1 MVCYNKAE
9 ETRIQLSELAEQL
22 KYVNR
27 KMAILDYNSG
37 MADAYDDGYKDGFEE
52 WFKEGFE
59 MKIKEIAIKMLK
71 NKVPFDKIQLY
82 TELSQAQV
90 EQLAKENNLMP

>member
-1 MVCYNKAE
+1 MVYYNKAE

-37 MADAYDDGYKDGFEE
+37 MADAYDDG
-52 WFKEGFE
+52 FKEGFE
-59 MKIKEIAIKMLK
+59 EGFEKVIKEIAIKMLK
-71 NKVPFDKIQLY
+71 HKLPFDKIQLC
-82 TELSQAQV
+82 TELSQAQI

>member
-37 MADAYDDGYKDGFEE
+37 MADAYDDGIEDGV
-52 WFKEGFE
+52 KEV
-59 MKIKEIAIKMLK
+59 AINMLK
-71 NKVPFDKIQLY
+71 YKVPFDKIQLC
-82 TELSQAQV
+82 TELSQAQI